1 MSGAIESI
9 DTLYVDNICLDA
21 MDICIRSGALC
32 TLGTSS
38 HMEYG
43 SIEAHSSRSISKS
56 WNESFV
62 TQRSQRRC
70 SFIVLEQSYEQ
81 TNKEIK

>member
-1 MSGAIESI
+1 MSGAIESV
-9 DTLYVDNICLDA
+9 DTLNVDNISLGA
-21 MDICIRSGALC
+21 LGICIRSGALC

-56 WNESFV
+56 WNEICHSEV
-62 TQRSQRRC
+62 TAQM
-70 SFIVLEQSYEQ
+70 FIHS
-81 TNKEIK
+81 T